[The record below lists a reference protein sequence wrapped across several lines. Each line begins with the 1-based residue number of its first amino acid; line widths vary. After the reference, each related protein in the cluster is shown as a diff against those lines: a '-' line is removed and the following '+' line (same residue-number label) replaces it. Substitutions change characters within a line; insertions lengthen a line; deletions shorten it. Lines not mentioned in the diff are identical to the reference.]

1 MKKYDSFINN
11 KKEISKNFPYIQK
24 IAPIRIVFESSPKS
38 FTFVLP
44 KTNYKIMNSKKA
56 QINQRSSINTKLYK
70 INDYLSMTN
79 NFFAKNNF
87 LNQTKNKNR
96 TTDDTNNKN
105 KNNNISDIISDTGKP
120 IVFLHRNQ
128 SVGNYNI
135 SISNY
140 QNNKPLNLNF
150 HNDRNIQKN
159 TFNKSSNSLIYDST
173 NDGKTINNCNNNDN
187 IINKI
192 NNYNLNLLKKSRYF
206 SKTKYI
212 KGKKK
217 LIKYSQKPT
226 NRSLST
232 KNISIENT
240 YSNSVHKTNNDIR
253 IENLLNKCKIIDDY
267 NKKNNQNNKQNSE
280 KLAEEKE
287 KLKNNAIFYDYI
299 PIILKHIKQKEKFDD
314 VNRDHEKSW
323 LYHQIKNIYNDNQT
337 EFTKGSKKNKNN
349 ILDNPI
355 IRYLFLER
363 TLYNLKH
370 IVNFVDIKN
379 RQELEH
385 KVLKVM
391 GEEYAKLKD
400 KQSIYNVNDF
410 TTIGYEL
417 DPKIFVKLKQ
427 LKRDEEE
434 YDKKNKNNLDL
445 LMLGKNKND
454 FFTTNKSVLKNDDN
468 NNDSNYKS
476 ISEGTRSFGKMMYSD
491 YRSRYKRRKFGG
503 IKRTDSQN
511 TKSMY
516 NMSQYENSI
525 LNKNNQ
531 IQKDGNDLENMED
544 KNKNELN
551 PLLDKS
557 KISLHTLF
565 NQLKASSSSLF
576 NPLKPSSGSLMN
588 PIFNSF
594 NLLNPT
600 LNTLNQLKP
609 TLSTYNQLNPQF
621 ENEQL
626 KLAQLFQNE
635 EAAKNSNELL
645 ISNKLI
651 SNNKTYNISNDNKE
665 ILDQKRKSIITGD
678 MANDEL
684 SKDKAQRKTN
694 NKTRIIKKKKN
705 KRKKKVNKSKTSEN
719 ELQEKVPYADFNI
732 INNVTAPPPEQENK
746 EKKEEETKKEVIIRN
761 KFDYERY
768 KEEKKR
774 RKELSRKSK
783 YLLLAALK
791 KEDSKRS
798 NKKKNPVLYELFSS
812 DQNVGHKNDD
822 DESKTNKKF
831 EKIKKIEEKKYVEES
846 EEHSL
851 IYELRQFKE
860 KEKEKEEESD
870 YPSEDVEGLE
880 EIDLSKDIENN
891 GDIVKKRWMENSPK
905 FKNKIIDINSNKR
918 RYAIS
923 DDTHKIYDTLF
934 KNEKIKTL
942 NERMRNIYN
951 NIERNKKSYD
961 YKNKR
966 KKKKPFSFEGVD
978 LTSLEEIEKKKKIFL
993 NRLKEDIKYKVKEG
1007 KYHLIEID
1015 NFTNFEEAMNKF
1027 KLKTTVDI
1035 KKVKLYVKL
1044 VEKYLHFY
1052 KYELDRRE
1060 KEKMDEDRINKF
1072 LRNLN
1077 NELYVTLPYVKE
1089 VKGRNC
1095 HSVDYFK
1102 ELQELSELHNF

>member
-1 MKKYDSFINN
+1 M
-11 KKEISKNFPYIQK
+11 
-24 IAPIRIVFESSPKS
+24 
-38 FTFVLP
+38 
-44 KTNYKIMNSKKA
+44 
-56 QINQRSSINTKLYK
+56 
-70 INDYLSMTN
+70 
-79 NFFAKNNF
+79 
-87 LNQTKNKNR
+87 
-96 TTDDTNNKN
+96 
-105 KNNNISDIISDTGKP
+105 
-120 IVFLHRNQ
+120 
-128 SVGNYNI
+128 
-135 SISNY
+135 
-140 QNNKPLNLNF
+140 
-150 HNDRNIQKN
+150 
-159 TFNKSSNSLIYDST
+159 
-173 NDGKTINNCNNNDN
+173 
-187 IINKI
+187 
-192 NNYNLNLLKKSRYF
+192 
-206 SKTKYI
+206 
-212 KGKKK
+212 
-217 LIKYSQKPT
+217 
-226 NRSLST
+226 
-232 KNISIENT
+232 
-240 YSNSVHKTNNDIR
+240 
-253 IENLLNKCKIIDDY
+253 
-267 NKKNNQNNKQNSE
+267 
-280 KLAEEKE
+280 
-287 KLKNNAIFYDYI
+287 
-299 PIILKHIKQKEKFDD
+299 
-314 VNRDHEKSW
+314 
-323 LYHQIKNIYNDNQT
+323 
-337 EFTKGSKKNKNN
+337 
-349 ILDNPI
+349 
-355 IRYLFLER
+355 
-363 TLYNLKH
+363 
-370 IVNFVDIKN
+370 
-379 RQELEH
+379 
-385 KVLKVM
+385 
-391 GEEYAKLKD
+391 
-400 KQSIYNVNDF
+400 
-410 TTIGYEL
+410 
-417 DPKIFVKLKQ
+417 
-427 LKRDEEE
+427 
-434 YDKKNKNNLDL
+434 
-445 LMLGKNKND
+445 
-454 FFTTNKSVLKNDDN
+454 
-468 NNDSNYKS
+468 
-476 ISEGTRSFGKMMYSD
+476 
-491 YRSRYKRRKFGG
+491 
-503 IKRTDSQN
+503 
-511 TKSMY
+511 
-516 NMSQYENSI
+516 
-525 LNKNNQ
+525 
-531 IQKDGNDLENMED
+531 
-544 KNKNELN
+544 
-551 PLLDKS
+551 
-557 KISLHTLF
+557 F

-791 KEDSKRS
+791 QEDSKRS

-891 GDIVKKRWMENSPK
+891 GDIVKKKWMENSPK

-1015 NFTNFEEAMNKF
+1015 NFKNFEEAMNKF

-1060 KEKMDEDRINKF
+1060 KEKWMKIE
-1072 LRNLN
+1072 
-1077 NELYVTLPYVKE
+1077 
-1089 VKGRNC
+1089 
-1095 HSVDYFK
+1095 
-1102 ELQELSELHNF
+1102 